1 MTPPDRKFVW
11 TDEDVEITPRPP
23 PDPESDPQ

>member
-11 TDEDVEITPRPP
+11 TEEDVTITPRPP
-23 PDPESDPQ
+23 PDPEAEPQ